1 MLVHSSG
8 EGEPPQAASEGLM
21 EVEGETP
28 QAASEG
34 AMAVEEPRP
43 GERGGGGGGARV
55 SRSLCCGRCTL
66 DATQSTL
73 WLDPSASEHQTSCSG
88 FQQVIGFQRT
98 FVCGAVSLHKL
109 PATDAITRQHMI
121 CLLMSLF

>member
-8 EGEPPQAASEGLM
+8 EGEPPQAAFEGLM

-43 GERGGGGGGARV
+43 GERGGGGRGRTCLAQSVLRSVYARRYSV
-55 SRSLCCGRCTL
+55 YTMARSF
-66 DATQSTL
+66 
-73 WLDPSASEHQTSCSG
+73 SE
-88 FQQVIGFQRT
+88 
-98 FVCGAVSLHKL
+98 
-109 PATDAITRQHMI
+109 
-121 CLLMSLF
+121 